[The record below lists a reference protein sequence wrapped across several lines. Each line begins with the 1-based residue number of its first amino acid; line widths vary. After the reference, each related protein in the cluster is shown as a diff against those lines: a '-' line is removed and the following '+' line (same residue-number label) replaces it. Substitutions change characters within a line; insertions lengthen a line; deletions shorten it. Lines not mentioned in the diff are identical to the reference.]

1 MFVEMTVDH
10 VRVNRSNS
18 NFEWA
23 VVLKAKNVSKYLSIL
38 IGPNE
43 ANSIA
48 LKLQGQ
54 ELPRPMTHD
63 LMDSMIRDL
72 GAEITHIVV
81 SEMKG
86 EMFLAKIVLQKNGT
100 TVESDSRPSDAI
112 ALAVRSGAPIYAEE
126 RVLDQ
131 AGIDFNPETSEP
143 TSANPQWP
151 TVSIVEMGV
160 PFSERAL
167 RVLRQAS
174 EEVRRLGHDKVE
186 PELLLLSLLSE
197 AEGVGAKV
205 LTYFGVDLQAIQ
217 SRLQDEA
224 ARGESP
230 SN

>member
-10 VRVNRSNS
+10 VRINRSN
-18 NFEWA
+18 FERA

-100 TVESDSRPSDAI
+100 TVERDSRPSDAI

-131 AGIDFNPETSEP
+131 AGIDFNPETGEL

-160 PFSERAL
+160 PFSERAQ

-174 EEVRRLGHDKVE
+174 EEVRLLGHDKVE
-186 PELLLLSLLSE
+186 PEHILLSLLSE

>member
-1 MFVEMTVDH
+1 MFVEMTVYH
-10 VRVNRSNS
+10 VRVNRSN
-18 NFEWA
+18 FERA

-100 TVESDSRPSDAI
+100 TVENDSRPSDAI
-112 ALAVRSGAPIYAEE
+112 ALAVRSGAPIYAED

-131 AGIDFNPETSEP
+131 AGIDFNPETGEP

-151 TVSIVEMGV
+151 TVSIIEMAV
-160 PFSERAL
+160 PFSERAQ

-186 PELLLLSLLSE
+186 PEHILLSLLSE

>member
-1 MFVEMTVDH
+1 MFVEVTVDQ
-10 VRVNRSNS
+10 VRVNMS
-18 NFEWA
+18 NFERV
-23 VVLKAKNVSKYLSIL
+23 VVLKAKSVSKYLLIL

-63 LMDSMIRDL
+63 LMDSVIRDL
-72 GAEITHIVV
+72 GAKIIHVVV
-81 SEMKG
+81 SEVREK
-86 EMFLAKIVLQKNGT
+86 MFLAKIVLQKNGT

-126 RVLDQ
+126 DVLEQ
-131 AGIDFNPETSEP
+131 AGIDFNPETGEP

-160 PFSERAL
+160 LFSERVQ
-167 RVLRQAS
+167 RVLRRAS
-174 EEVRRLGHDKVE
+174 EEARRLGHEKVE
-186 PELLLLSLLSE
+186 PEDIFLALVSE

-205 LTYFGVDLQAIQ
+205 LTYFGVDLEAIQ
-217 SRLQDEA
+217 SRLQDET
-224 ARGESP
+224 ARGESR